1 MPNVPQRMLL
11 LNSRVCTQPPPLQGL
26 QVLTISLS
34 ISFPKK
40 HVALLSIA
48 FPKKHVALL
57 ALARAPL
64 HGYAGM
70 LDL

>member
-11 LNSRVCTQPPPLQGL
+11 LDSRVCAQSPPLQGL

-34 ISFPKK
+34 ILFPKK
-40 HVALLSIA
+40 HV
-48 FPKKHVALL
+48 PLL